1 MSSNWML
8 IAELILE
15 WLEFADY
22 LKELLKR
29 IEAGEEITDEELT
42 KGLEDVKDAV
52 KKLKER
58 QNGQNNISRSSS
70 DY

>member
-29 IEAGEEITDEELT
+29 IEAGEDISNEELT

-52 KKLKER
+52 KRLKER
-58 QNGQNNISRSSS
+58 
-70 DY
+70 